1 MGNTT
6 GKMGETAE
14 KRSNIN
20 GKMGNKLYNEHIN
33 GKMAGEI
40 GTATKKMGDMPGKI
54 ESMTN

>member
-1 MGNTT
+1 
-6 GKMGETAE
+6 MGETTE